1 MSYPRTFVLVHDKAR
16 QNAIQAIATAP
27 DGYKVK
33 LSEPSRTLDQNAAMW
48 PVLTAFENQ
57 VEWPVNGVM
66 QFISDWEW
74 KDLLTAAYR
83 REVPRLAAAWDG
95 AGVIML
101 GQRTRKFSKTD
112 FSEWLEFLH
121 ACAAMK
127 EVEL

>member
-48 PVLTAFENQ
+48 PILTAFENQ

-101 GQRTRKFSKTD
+101 GQRTRKFGKAD
-112 FSEWLEFLH
+112 FSVWLEFLH